1 MLFLQRI
8 ADGSGV
14 SQRDVKKVLDALSKA
29 IPDEL
34 KEKPNTALKI
44 GKVVVLRV
52 KAKGARPETVRN
64 IFGKEY
70 KIPAKPA
77 STVIKTDAMKQLK
90 ELVCT

>member
-1 MLFLQRI
+1 MLFLQRV

-34 KEKPNTALKI
+34 REKPNIALKI

-52 KAKGARPETVRN
+52 KAKGARPESVRN
-64 IFGKEY
+64 ILGKEY

-77 STVIKTDAMKQLK
+77 STVIKADATKQLK
-90 ELVCT
+90 ELVCS